1 VNSFYQIPKVLQW
14 FLAIVLVIITFLTF
28 GVWSDL
34 LELNPF
40 NWLLVFIVIP
50 IGQFAITPMMKLTG
64 IYKYLTPMVL
74 VFGAS
79 DKRYDLH
86 NGTSF
91 DYLML
96 MRGTKPGLQW
106 RKKILGYYMEALL
119 VVISR
124 IEAGELPE
132 TVEVRGS
139 SYFFSD
145 RTAEKLGFELKKTGA
160 FEVIN
165 LIANVVDLTCTYSLA
180 QGKFSLPDFRN
191 IKTAT
196 TTGTKLLENKNR
208 IEGLL
213 RRVQ

>member
-1 VNSFYQIPKVLQW
+1 MNSFYQIPKVLQW

-96 MRGTKPGLQW
+96 MRGTKPGLPW

-165 LIANVVDLTCTYSLA
+165 LIANVVDLTWTYSLA
-180 QGKFSLPDFRN
+180 QGKF
-191 IKTAT
+191 
-196 TTGTKLLENKNR
+196 G
-208 IEGLL
+208 
-213 RRVQ
+213 